1 MPKGVPNTAAMYGI
15 YLRSWGFEV
24 SITREGIR
32 HTRQFGKASYGSLEQ
47 ALLQAQDWRDALVR
61 SMPPIARRE
70 RAKKIR
76 ANNATG
82 VPGVFLQ
89 LSNNGKALAWAA
101 RTSIGQDEMLRV
113 SFTHNLW
120 GDAAQELAIQERN
133 RQLDHMHGLARLHP
147 AEETIRTG
155 APTDPDAVR
164 SSKRSRSEVLRKSNT
179 SGVSGVHFK
188 APRPDHPGYWLAIT
202 YTAGKGSVS
211 KAFSIKK
218 HGDETA
224 RRMAISE
231 REKQLAQKS
240 GDVDSSDSR
249 PQ

>member
-1 MPKGVPNTAAMYGI
+1 M
-15 YLRSWGFEV
+15 LRCG
-24 SITREGIR
+24 EGIR

-70 RAKKIR
+70 
-76 ANNATG
+76 
-82 VPGVFLQ
+82 Q
-89 LSNNGKALAWAA
+89 
-101 RTSIGQDEMLRV
+101 EM
-113 SFTHNLW
+113 
-120 GDAAQELAIQERN
+120 
-133 RQLDHMHGLARLHP
+133 
-147 AEETIRTG
+147 IRTG
-155 APTDPDAVR
+155 APVDPDTVR

-188 APRPDHPGYWLAIT
+188 APHPDHPGYWLAIT

-224 RRMAISE
+224 WRMAISE

-240 GDVDSSDSR
+240 GDVDSSDPR